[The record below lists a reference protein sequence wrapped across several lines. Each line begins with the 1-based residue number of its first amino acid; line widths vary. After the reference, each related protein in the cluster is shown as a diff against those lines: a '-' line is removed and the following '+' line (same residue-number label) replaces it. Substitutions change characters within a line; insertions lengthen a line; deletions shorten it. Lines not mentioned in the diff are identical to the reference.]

1 MGVKQWV
8 RAMLVLAALPS
19 SAFALG
25 LGDIRLNSP
34 LNAPLDAEIDLVN
47 ATPEEL
53 SSLKVQLASRETFAR
68 YGLEWPAFLSSV
80 TLVRGKNDAG
90 RDVLRVRSNEAI
102 TEPFVTLL
110 VDANWGRGR
119 LVREYTLLL
128 DPPVFAPAPAPAPV
142 VQAPAT
148 SAARSGNVSRPAA
161 PAATAATAEPV
172 VAASGGASDYAVR
185 RGETLSGIAS
195 GIASAQGVS
204 TEQAM
209 VGLYRGNPGAFDGTM
224 NVLRAGAVLR
234 VPDAASMSSIAAARP
249 CCHLR

>member
-1 MGVKQWV
+1 MKNRLLLRGEQMGVKQWV

-53 SSLKVQLASRETFAR
+53 TSLRVQLASRETFAR

-80 TLVRGKNDAG
+80 TLTRDKNGAG
-90 RDVLRVRSNEAI
+90 RDVLRVRSSEAI

-128 DPPVFAPAPAPAPV
+128 DPPVFAPTPAPAPT

-148 SAARSGNVSRPAA
+148 AAARSGNVSRPAA
-161 PAATAATAEPV
+161 AAPSVSPDPAPVSSPATSS
-172 VAASGGASDYAVR
+172 AASGEGGSYPFVVARRSRASPVR
-185 RGETLSGIAS
+185 SPRARAS
-195 GIASAQGVS
+195 
-204 TEQAM
+204 
-209 VGLYRGNPGAFDGTM
+209 
-224 NVLRAGAVLR
+224 
-234 VPDAASMSSIAAARP
+234 RP
-249 CCHLR
+249 SR